1 MYVIPWFCLYNP
13 FLIILCLKWCE
24 WFLIISRKSPPKIF
38 YINWT
43 DEYQWTFEL
52 FLILSYVEKY
62 FMVSAKKWECCFVEI
77 NTTWNYK
84 HKILS
89 SLDWTLKNFNY
100 NAVLHTIQKIIFFV
114 FSYQCFCKKFL
125 KNSLFTF
132 FLLHNLHF
140 IYFHPNSYNF
150 KNAVPCLFA
159 AKFSQHFNSGGSTP
173 TG

>member
-1 MYVIPWFCLYNP
+1 MPLNLKNDMRIISYLTRATRFQQHVVYLLFNIEGLNCFKVITVELFSTSYWKVQRNITLIYVCNPWFYLYNP

-43 DEYQWTFEL
+43 DEYQWTFKL

-100 NAVLHTIQKIIFFV
+100 NAV
-114 FSYQCFCKKFL
+114 
-125 KNSLFTF
+125 
-132 FLLHNLHF
+132 
-140 IYFHPNSYNF
+140 
-150 KNAVPCLFA
+150 
-159 AKFSQHFNSGGSTP
+159 
-173 TG
+173 